1 MGAGVAVAISVVV
14 LDGGVVVVVVIAIG
28 VVFIEVVIVVV
39 IVFIVVVSGVGVSI
53 IPGICSSLSGV
64 SELFHHYGKSALSSK
79 LLSICNSTDQRIIA
93 NLIYI
98 KIRTAAFTLGNKQ

>member
-28 VVFIEVVIVVV
+28 VVFIEVVIVV
-39 IVFIVVVSGVGVSI
+39 IVFIVVVSGAGISI

>member
-1 MGAGVAVAISVVV
+1 MGAGVAVAIFVVV
-14 LDGGVVVVVVIAIG
+14 LGGGVVVVVIISIG
-28 VVFIEVVIVVV
+28 V
-39 IVFIVVVSGVGVSI
+39 VFIVVVSGAGISI